1 MKEYTM
7 NELAIGV
14 STIITALGAL
24 CMIIFKSRCIR
35 IKLCSCLEV
44 ERSVPKDV
52 STKSIV

>member
-44 ERSVPKDV
+44 ERSVPKDIP
-52 STKSIV
+52 TKSIL